1 MKPITITL
9 DGREVSGHSG
19 MTILDLAWESGID
32 IPTLCYDPHLTSI
45 GACRMCLVENEQTG
59 ALVASCVTPIAPGMV
74 IHTHSPRVIEHRKNI
89 VKLLLASHPDSCLVC
104 DKGNRCQLRQLAS
117 DMGIGLV
124 EFQRIPQMAA
134 IEEINPYIER
144 DLSKCILCAKCIRAC
159 QELVVEGAIDYFQR
173 GFSNKPATLNNL
185 PLEDSECTFCGTC
198 VALCPTGALTEKE
211 QSYRGTTKTTVQTTC
226 PFCGCGCSISLEVKD
241 NQIVRVS
248 PGKVD
253 KTRPREDVV
262 NPVRN
267 SSGPSPRQSGSGHA
281 GGALSPAAEQ
291 RSSISNEVN
300 HGTLCV
306 RGSYGYDF
314 IHSPDRLNK
323 PLIKVNPVRND
334 GATASLCEAGR
345 ASNTTLSERY
355 LNSESGSSPL
365 LQVGLSNGVKDSF
378 TEVSWNEVLEM
389 VASEFKRIKD
399 EHGPNSL
406 AILGSSKCTNEENY
420 LLQRFAR
427 CVLGTNH
434 IDNGSRLYSS
444 STRLGLGS
452 SIGFSGTTNYLSNL
466 EQSEVIMVV
475 GADPSASAPIVE
487 YVIKRAV
494 KYKGAKLILIDPRET
509 KLSSFAHIWLQPK
522 IGTDVALLNSLAKVI
537 IDEGLLDE
545 EFVTRRTDNFKA
557 FTKVLERYSPEYA
570 ETITGIPN
578 HEIRAAARLYAMA
591 GGAAIVY
598 GTGITQHAIGTDGV
612 KSISNLALLTG
623 NIGRR
628 GGGIYAL
635 QRENNGQGACDM
647 GALPKFLPG
656 YQDVAD
662 VQTRR
667 KFEEHWKVSL
677 PANPGLTAM
686 EIIEQVRE
694 GKIKGLYIMGENP
707 ILSFPHASLVAK
719 ALASLDFLVVQEIF
733 LTETARLAN
742 VILPASS
749 FAEKEGTFTNFEG
762 RVNRLRKAIE
772 PPGESLPDWEII
784 LRLADRMGSP
794 LPFSSLQ
801 EIMDEIEKLVPLYER
816 YTDSERLYQVESE
829 TWETRRPYMKQLLM
843 GFARFSPVEYIPQT
857 EEGKKDYPFT
867 LLTGTI
873 LYHFGTGARS
883 SRSSRSKK
891 FLPQAFMEVSESD
904 AKKLGINHS
913 DKVKLVSPVAELTTA
928 VRITD
933 KLPEGI
939 VFMPISFPESPVNRL
954 FNILLDPEAKTP
966 SLKACNVRIERVEI
980 RG

>member
-1 MKPITITL
+1 VEKEDLNLQAVTITL

-19 MTILDLAWESGID
+19 MTILELARESGID

-45 GACRMCLVENEQTG
+45 GACRICLVENEQTG
-59 ALVASCVTPIAPGMV
+59 ALVASCVTPIAPGM
-74 IHTHSPRVIEHRKNI
+74 IINTHSPRVIEHRKNI

-134 IEEINPYIER
+134 IEEVNPFIER

-159 QELVVEGAIDYFQR
+159 QELVVEGAIDYYQR
-173 GFSNKPATLNNL
+173 GFANKPATLNNL

-211 QSYRGTTKTTVQTTC
+211 RPYRGTTKTTVQTTC
-226 PFCGCGCSISLEVKD
+226 PFCGCGCCISLEVKD
-241 NQIVRVS
+241 NHIVRVS
-248 PGKVD
+248 PVE
-253 KTRPREDVV
+253 EDAV

-267 SSGPSPRQSGSGHA
+267 SSG
-281 GGALSPAAEQ
+281 ALSPAAGQ
-291 RSSISNEVN
+291 QGSISNGVN

-306 RGSYGYDF
+306 RGSYGCDF
-314 IHSPDRLNK
+314 IHSPDRLTK
-323 PLIKVNPVRND
+323 PLVK
-334 GATASLCEAGR
+334 
-345 ASNTTLSERY
+345 
-355 LNSESGSSPL
+355 
-365 LQVGLSNGVKDSF
+365 VKDSF
-378 TEVSWNEVLEM
+378 TEVSWEQALELI
-389 VASEFKRIKD
+389 ATEFKRIKD

-427 CVLGTNH
+427 CVLGINN

-444 STRLGLGS
+444 ATRLGLGF

-466 EQSEVIMVV
+466 EQSEVIIVI
-475 GADPSASAPIVE
+475 GADPPASTPIVE
-487 YVIKRAV
+487 YAIKRAV
-494 KYKGAKLILIDPRET
+494 KYKSAKLILIDPRQT
-509 KLSSFAHIWLQPK
+509 KLSSFAHLWLRPK

-545 EFVTRRTDNFKA
+545 EFVVRRTDNFKA
-557 FTKVLERYSPEYA
+557 LTKALERYSPEYA
-570 ETITGIPN
+570 ETVTGIPN

-591 GGAAIVY
+591 SGAAIVY
-598 GTGITQHAIGTDGV
+598 GSGITQYANGTNGV
-612 KSISNLALLTG
+612 KAISNLALLTG

-662 VQTRR
+662 AQTRR

-677 PANPGLTAM
+677 PANPGLTAL
-686 EIIEQVRE
+686 EIIEQAKE
-694 GKIKGLYIMGENP
+694 GKIKGLYIVGENP
-707 ILSFPHASLVAK
+707 ILSFPHSSLVAE
-719 ALASLDFLVVQEIF
+719 AFASLDFLVVQDMF

-742 VILPASS
+742 VILPAAS

-762 RVNRLRKAIE
+762 RVNRVRKAIE

-784 LRLADRMGSP
+784 LRLAEKIGSP
-794 LPFSSLQ
+794 LPFSSLRQ
-801 EIMDEIEKLVPLYER
+801 VMDEIEELIPLYEG
-816 YTDSERLYQVESE
+816 YTGSERLYQAEPDIR
-829 TWETRRPYMKQLLM
+829 ETRRTYMEQFLR
-843 GFARFSPVEYIPQT
+843 GFARFSPVEYIPRA
-857 EEGKKDYPFT
+857 EGAKEDYPFT

-883 SRSSRSKK
+883 SRASRSKK
-891 FLPQAFMEVSESD
+891 FLPQAFVEIGESD
-904 AKKLGINHS
+904 AKKLGISRS
-913 DKVKLVSPVAELTTA
+913 DKVKLISPVAELITA

-933 KLPEGI
+933 TLPEGI
-939 VFMPISFPESPVNRL
+939 VFMPISFTESPVNRL
-954 FNILLDPEAKTP
+954 FSIVLDPEAKTP
-966 SLKACNVRIERVEI
+966 SLKACNVRIEKSLSLDACLPVG
-980 RG
+980 RGED

>member
-1 MKPITITL
+1 LQAVTITL

-19 MTILDLAWESGID
+19 MTILELARESGID

-45 GACRMCLVENEQTG
+45 GACRICLVENEQTG
-59 ALVASCVTPIAPGMV
+59 ALVASCVTPIAPGM
-74 IHTHSPRVIEHRKNI
+74 IINTHSPRVIEHRKNI

-134 IEEINPYIER
+134 IEEVNPFIER

-173 GFSNKPATLNNL
+173 GFANKPATLNNL

-211 QSYRGTTKTTVQTTC
+211 RSYRGTTKTTVQTTC
-226 PFCGCGCSISLEVKD
+226 PFCGCGCCISLEVKD
-241 NQIVRVS
+241 NHIVRVS
-248 PGKVD
+248 PG
-253 KTRPREDVV
+253 EGDVV
-262 NPVRN
+262 T
-267 SSGPSPRQSGSGHA
+267 
-281 GGALSPAAEQ
+281 
-291 RSSISNEVN
+291 

-306 RGSYGYDF
+306 RGSYGCDF
-314 IHSPDRLNK
+314 IHSPDRLTK

-334 GATASLCEAGR
+334 GALNTA
-345 ASNTTLSERY
+345 LSERHLEY
-355 LNSESGSSPL
+355 GLSPL
-365 LQVGLSNGVKDSF
+365 LSRNGGTNGVKVSF
-378 TEVSWNEVLEM
+378 AEMSWNHVLEL
-389 VASEFKRIKD
+389 VATEFKRIKD
-399 EHGPNSL
+399 EYGPNSL

-427 CVLGTNH
+427 CVLGINN

-444 STRLGLGS
+444 ATRLGLGS

-475 GADPSASAPIVE
+475 GADPTASAPIVE
-487 YVIKRAV
+487 YAIKRAV
-494 KYKGAKLILIDPRET
+494 KYKSAKLILIDPRQT
-509 KLSSFAHIWLQPK
+509 KLSSFACLWLRPK

-537 IDEGLLDE
+537 IDEVLLDE
-545 EFVTRRTDNFKA
+545 EFVARRTDNFEALTKA
-557 FTKVLERYSPEYA
+557 LERYSPEYA

-578 HEIRAAARLYAMA
+578 HEIRAAARLYATA
-591 GGAAIVY
+591 SGATIVY
-598 GTGITQHAIGTDGV
+598 GTGITQHESGTDSV
-612 KSISNLALLTG
+612 KAIPNLALLTG

-647 GALPKFLPG
+647 GALPDFLPG
-656 YQDVAD
+656 YQSMAD
-662 VQTRR
+662 AQTRR

-677 PANPGLTAM
+677 PANPGLTAV
-686 EIIEQVRE
+686 EIIEQAKE
-694 GKIKGLYIMGENP
+694 GKIKGLYIVGENP
-707 ILSFPHASLVAK
+707 VLSFPHSSLVAE
-719 ALASLDFLVVQEIF
+719 AFASLDFLVVQDIF

-742 VILPASS
+742 VVLPAAS

-762 RVNRLRKAIE
+762 RVNRVRKAIE

-784 LRLADRMGSP
+784 LRLADKMGCP

-801 EIMDEIEKLVPLYER
+801 QVMDEIEELIPLYEG
-816 YTDSERLYQVESE
+816 YTDSGSLYQAEPD
-829 TWETRRPYMKQLLM
+829 TRETRRTYMEQFLR
-843 GFARFSPVEYIPQT
+843 GFARFSPVEYIPRA
-857 EEGKKDYPFT
+857 EGAKEDYPFT
-867 LLTGTI
+867 LLTGTV

-883 SRSSRSKK
+883 SRASRSKK
-891 FLPQAFMEVSESD
+891 FLPQAFVEIGESD
-904 AKKLGINHS
+904 AKKLGISRS
-913 DKVKLVSPVAELTTA
+913 DKVKLVSPVAELITE

-933 KLPEGI
+933 TLPEGI
-939 VFMPISFPESPVNRL
+939 VFMPISFTESPVNRL
-954 FNILLDPEAKTP
+954 FSIVLDPEAKTP
-966 SLKACNVRIERVEI
+966 SLKACNVRIERIEFH
-980 RG
+980 G